1 LSGINT
7 MLTHNQ
13 IWKGVDLLAARA
25 GLTASALAKRA
36 GMDATTFNVSKRYSS
51 DGTRPRWPS
60 TESIAK
66 ALAAVRVDF
75 EEFAALATGAAQ
87 TRSVPLIGF
96 AQAGADGF
104 FDDAGFPVGQGWEEV
119 VFPGVEDAHA
129 YALEISG
136 DSMAP
141 VYRAGD
147 RVVVAP
153 GETPRKGD
161 RVVVRTVGGEVMAK
175 EVARLSKDGI
185 ELLSLNPDYPGRVL
199 RMSEIAW
206 MARIVWASQ

>member
-25 GLTASALAKRA
+25 GLTPSGLAKRA
-36 GMDATTFNVSKRYSS
+36 GMDATTFNVSKRHSA

-60 TESIAK
+60 TESISK
-66 ALAAVRVDF
+66 ALAAVRVNFEDF
-75 EEFAALATGAAQ
+75 ASLAAGSAH

-104 FDDAGFPVGQGWEEV
+104 FDDAGFPVGQGWDEV
-119 VFPGVEDAHA
+119 VFPGVEDANA

-136 DSMAP
+136 DSMSP
-141 VYRAGD
+141 VYREGD

-153 GETPRKGD
+153 GESPRKGD
-161 RVVVRTVGGEVMAK
+161 RVVVRTTGGEVMAK
-175 EVARLSKDGI
+175 EVSRLSEDGI
-185 ELLSLNPDYPGRVL
+185 ELLSLNPDYPGRSL
-199 RMSEIAW
+199 KSSEIAW

>member
-1 LSGINT
+1 LIGNHS

-25 GLTASALAKRA
+25 GLSPSGLARRA
-36 GMDATTFNVSKRYSS
+36 GMDPTTFNVSKRQSA

-60 TESIAK
+60 TESISK

-75 EEFAALATGAAQ
+75 EEFAALAAGTAQ

-119 VFPGVEDAHA
+119 IFPGVEDAHA

-141 VYRAGD
+141 VYRDGD

-153 GETPRKGD
+153 GDTPRKGD
-161 RVVVRTVGGEVMAK
+161 RVVVRTTSGEVMAK
-175 EVARLSKDGI
+175 EVAKLTGEGI
-185 ELLSLNPDYPGRVL
+185 ELLSLNPDYPGRTL
-199 RMSEIAW
+199 KAADIAW

>member
-1 LSGINT
+1 
-7 MLTHNQ
+7 MLTHGQ

-25 GLTASALAKRA
+25 GLSPSGLAKRA
-36 GMDATTFNVSKRYSS
+36 GMDPTTFNVSKRQSA

-75 EEFAALATGAAQ
+75 EDFASLAAGSAQ

-104 FDDAGFPVGQGWEEV
+104 FDDAGFPVGQGWEDV

-141 VYRAGD
+141 VYRDGD

-153 GETPRKGD
+153 GDTPRKGD
-161 RVVVRTVGGEVMAK
+161 RVVVRTTSGEVMAK
-175 EVARLSKDGI
+175 QVARLTGEGI
-185 ELLSLNPDYPGRVL
+185 ELLSLNPDYPGRTL
-199 RMSEIAW
+199 NSSEIAW

>member
-1 LSGINT
+1 

-13 IWKGVDLLAARA
+13 IWKGVDLLAARS
-25 GLTASALAKRA
+25 GLTASGLAKKA
-36 GMDATTFNVSKRYSS
+36 GMDATTFNLSKRMSA
-51 DGTRPRWPS
+51 DGSRPRWPS

-66 ALAAVRVDF
+66 ALAAARVDF
-75 EEFAALATGAAQ
+75 EEFATLASGTAQ
-87 TRSVPLIGF
+87 TRSVPLIGL
-96 AQAGADGF
+96 AQAGNAGF

-119 VFPGVEDAHA
+119 IFPGVSDTHA

-141 VYRAGD
+141 VYRNGD

-161 RVVVRTVGGEVMAK
+161 RVVVRTADGEVMAK
-175 EVARLSKDGI
+175 ELVRLSRDGI
-185 ELLSLNPDYPGRVL
+185 ELASLNPEYPGRTL
-199 RMSEIAW
+199 KAGDIAW

>member
-1 LSGINT
+1 MSGINT

-25 GLTASALAKRA
+25 GLTPSGLAKRA
-36 GMDATTFNVSKRYSS
+36 GMDATTFNVSKRHSA

-60 TESIAK
+60 TESISK
-66 ALAAVRVDF
+66 ALAAVRVNFEDF
-75 EEFAALATGAAQ
+75 ASLAAGSAH

-104 FDDAGFPVGQGWEEV
+104 FDDAGFPVGQGWDEV
-119 VFPGVEDAHA
+119 VFPGVEDANA

-136 DSMAP
+136 DSMSP
-141 VYRAGD
+141 VYREGD

-153 GETPRKGD
+153 GESPRKGD
-161 RVVVRTVGGEVMAK
+161 RVVVRTTGGEVMAK
-175 EVARLSKDGI
+175 EVARLSEEGI
-185 ELLSLNPDYPGRVL
+185 ELLSLNPDYPGRSL
-199 RMSEIAW
+199 KSSEIAW

>member
-1 LSGINT
+1 

-25 GLTASALAKRA
+25 GLSPSGLAKRA
-36 GMDATTFNVSKRYSS
+36 GMDPTTFNISKRQSA

-66 ALAAVRVDF
+66 ALDAVRVDF
-75 EEFAALATGAAQ
+75 GEFAALASGTAQ

-96 AQAGADGF
+96 AQAGDAGY
-104 FDDAGFPVGQGWEEV
+104 FDDAGFPVGQGWEDV
-119 VFPGVEDAHA
+119 IFPGIEDAHA

-136 DSMAP
+136 DSMLP

-161 RVVVRTVGGEVMAK
+161 RVVVRTVDGEVMAK
-175 EVARLSKDGI
+175 EVARITGDGV
-185 ELLSLNPDYPGRVL
+185 ELLSLNPDYPGRTL
-199 RMSEIAW
+199 NSPDIAW

>member
-1 LSGINT
+1 
-7 MLTHNQ
+7 MLTHSQ

-25 GLTASALAKRA
+25 GLSPSGLARRA
-36 GMDATTFNVSKRYSS
+36 GMDPTTFNVSKRQSA

-60 TESIAK
+60 TESISK

-75 EEFAALATGAAQ
+75 EDFASLAAGSAQ

-104 FDDAGFPVGQGWEEV
+104 FDDAGFPVGQGWEDV
-119 VFPGVEDAHA
+119 VFAGVEDAHA

-141 VYRAGD
+141 VYRDGD

-153 GETPRKGD
+153 GDTPRKGD
-161 RVVVRTVGGEVMAK
+161 RVVVRTTRGEVMAK
-175 EVARLSKDGI
+175 EVARLTGDGI
-185 ELLSLNPDYPGRVL
+185 ELLSLNPDYPGRTL
-199 RMSEIAW
+199 NSSEIAW